1 MTSRCPVVSIAA
13 MRMTLTLDDD
23 VAAKVRDEMVR
34 TGTTVKEVVN
44 RTLRRG
50 FEAHGEEKRRTPL
63 LARRRPGPRQLAAAF
78 TVEARPMGLR
88 PGLDLDDVG
97 GLLDVLDGPAR
108 R

>member
-1 MTSRCPVVSIAA
+1 
-13 MRMTLTLDDD
+13 MRTTLTLDDD

-34 TGTTVKEVVN
+34 TGATMKKIVN
-44 RTLRRG
+44 ITLRRG
-50 FEAHGEEKRRTPL
+50 FEAPGEEE
-63 LARRRPGPRQLAAAF
+63 LAVPF

-88 PGLDLDDVG
+88 SGFDLHDIS